1 VVKRGAAAAGVKG
14 AASPHMFRHLQATL
28 LINAGAP
35 MESVQKMLGHE
46 SPETTMAV
54 YAHLMQETV
63 ESDIET
69 FRAPVRVRVKG

>member
-1 VVKRGAAAAGVKG
+1 MDNKKSTGDSKSCATR
-14 AASPHMFRHLQATL
+14 QATL

-54 YAHLMQETV
+54 YAHLRQETV
-63 ESDIET
+63 EPDIET
-69 FRAPVRVRVKG
+69 FRAPVRGRAGN